1 MKGITITILMEIQ
14 NVIGVC
20 GSHNSGKTTLIVE
33 VIKRL
38 KKDGYKVATIKSI
51 PREFSIDKKG
61 KDTWKHGDA
70 GADAVVALS
79 ENETALILKRG
90 MKLERVLEIL
100 NEVIEPDLILLEGK
114 KKERRIPKIVV
125 GDLNV
130 DGAFRYDGNF
140 EELIDWIKSLLVSS
154 DRSSPYG

>member
-1 MKGITITILMEIQ
+1 MEIQ

-38 KKDGYKVATIKSI
+38 KKDGYKVATIKNI
-51 PREFSIDKKG
+51 PRAFSIDRKG

-79 ENETALILKRG
+79 EGETAIILKRG
-90 MKLERVLEIL
+90 MELERVVEIL
-100 NEVIEPDLILLEGK
+100 NEVTEPDLILLEGM
-114 KKERRIPKIVV
+114 KKERRIPKIAV

-140 EELIDWIKSLLVSS
+140 EELIDWIKSRLVSS
-154 DRSSPYG
+154 DRSSP